1 MNPRRTSIF
10 LYMIAKIHP
19 EAWDAIVPHSPSVS
33 VASREYLIA
42 MALKGFS
49 AELSNKAVAQKLGGV
64 QKALAG
70 FAGQQLSADY
80 DDDNWC
86 GTPYPGKYGPGP
98 LASFEDVMLNPQP
111 LPPKEIDREI
121 GGYLVMLSEATSQ
134 ASAAKELQ
142 SLGNTLLA
150 NSARAAGTR

>member
-10 LYMIAKIHP
+10 LYLLAKMRP
-19 EAWDAIVPHSPSVS
+19 EAWDAIIPHGPKVS

-49 AELSNKAVAQKLGGV
+49 SELTNKAVGEKLGALG
-64 QKALAG
+64 KSLAG
-70 FAGQQLSADY
+70 FAGSQLTAEF

-86 GTPYPGKYGPGP
+86 GTPVPGRHGPGP

-111 LPPKEIDREI
+111 LPPKELDREI

-134 ASAAKELQ
+134 KTAAKELQ
-142 SLGNTLLA
+142 SLGHSLMGAT
-150 NSARAAGTR
+150 ARGAGAH